1 MNSIRQ
7 FHTPRLRKPVAVIA
21 FEGWNDAC
29 EAASAAATYTLHVGK
44 RTEPFAVIDPDE
56 FYDFQQHRPII
67 TSSDGG
73 HRSLSW
79 PITRFH
85 AVKIPEHSQD
95 LIVVTG
101 DEPSFRWRTYARIIT
116 QLLAEQNAEQV
127 IILGAF
133 IGQVAHRKPTPI
145 IGVAT
150 EPERVEHFG
159 LEGSDYE
166 GPTGIVSVVMEACRE
181 VGIPAMSLWAAT
193 PHYLAASPNP
203 KAMLALLRKTVEIT
217 GLPLDLDD
225 LDTVVDQY
233 LDRVENAIDASAD
246 LNEYITDLE
255 REDDIPDIAVA
266 SSNDD
271 AEELFD
277 EIETFLRQNPDSSR

>member
-1 MNSIRQ
+1 MDSVRQ
-7 FHTPRLRKPVAVIA
+7 FHVPRLRKPVAVIA

-29 EAASAAATYTLHVGK
+29 EAASAAATYTLHAGK

-85 AVKIPEHSQD
+85 GVKIPDHAQD

-101 DEPSFRWRTYARIIT
+101 DEPSFRWRTYARLIT
-116 QLLAEQNAEQV
+116 SVLADHDVEQV
-127 IILGAF
+127 ILLGAF
-133 IGQVAHRKPTPI
+133 IGQVAHRRPTPI

-150 EPERVEHFG
+150 EPERVERFDLHA
-159 LEGSDYE
+159 SDYQ

-181 VGIPAMSLWAAT
+181 AGIPAMSLWAAT

-203 KAMLALLRKTVEIT
+203 KAMLALLTKTAEIT
-217 GLPLDLDD
+217 GLPLDLSD
-225 LDTVVDQY
+225 LDNVVEQY
-233 LDRVENAIDASAD
+233 LDKVENAIEASTD
-246 LNEYITDLE
+246 LNDYITDLE
-255 REDDIPDIAVA
+255 REDAIPDLAEA
-266 SSNDD
+266 SSGGDTDD
-271 AEELFD
+271 LFD

>member
-1 MNSIRQ
+1 MDSVRQ

-21 FEGWNDAC
+21 FEGWSDAC

-85 AVKIPEHSQD
+85 AVKITDHPQD

-101 DEPSFRWRTYARIIT
+101 DEPSFRWRTYARTIT
-116 QLLAEQNAEQV
+116 QVLVEHDVDQV

-133 IGQVAHRKPTPI
+133 IGQVAHRRPTPI

-150 EPERVEHFG
+150 EPERVERFG
-159 LEGSDYE
+159 LQGSDYE

-181 VGIPAMSLWAAT
+181 AGIPAMSLWAAT

-203 KAMLALLRKTVEIT
+203 KAMLALLRKAAEIT

-225 LDTVVDQY
+225 LDTVVERY
-233 LDRVENAIDASAD
+233 LDKVENAIDASTD
-246 LNEYITDLE
+246 LNDYISDLE
-255 REDDIPDIAVA
+255 RQDDVSDRAMV
-266 SSNDD
+266 SSVDD
-271 AEELFD
+271 TEELFD
-277 EIETFLRQNPDSSR
+277 EIENFLRQNPDSSR